1 MQEINIEDLVRQDAA
16 AFRQFIRSY
25 QRFIYQ
31 LAYGVLRHEKDAED
45 AVQEILMKIY
55 HALPGY
61 RQEGLKT
68 WVRQISVRH
77 AIDMK
82 RKRARRSDRD
92 EDIEPFAPYLDDGQS
107 TPESEVIAKKQS
119 EHLKR
124 KLQEIPENYRIVIHA
139 FYIEEKSYEEI
150 SREYNLELSAV
161 KMRLYRGRQWMKKH
175 WREEEF
181 K

>member
-1 MQEINIEDLVRQDAA
+1 MQEIDIKKLVQQDASV
-16 AFRQFIRSY
+16 FRLFIRSY
-25 QRFIYQ
+25 QRYIYQ

-55 HALPGY
+55 HALPNY

-68 WVRQISVRH
+68 WIRQISVRH

-82 RKRARRSDRD
+82 RKRSRRSDRD
-92 EDIEPFAPYLDDGQS
+92 DDLDKAAPYLDDGRDSLDS
-107 TPESEVIAKKQS
+107 TLIKQS
-119 EHLKR
+119 RNEYLFKR
-124 KLQEIPENYRIVIHA
+124 LEELPDNYRVVIHA

-150 SREYNLELSAV
+150 AQEHELELSAV

-181 K
+181 R